1 MAWKSMTSKGLKGSN
16 MSAPLHPEVQP
27 KTETE
32 NQERELASYGGWQ
45 EPEVHQTQPPA
56 QAKSAAPL
64 PLLDDDDRVTP
75 EQVQQ
80 ERPWWMRPT
89 PRMIVAGGAVMALLY
104 VLFSLFGV
112 WGGGSSAQNSPDT
125 LSAMDPISTN
135 QAVEN
140 RLKQLQ
146 SENESLKRAKL
157 VGDPLPQTTAQP
169 PKGKPVAT
177 KQAKPGS
184 AAPRPIAIPPRPRA
198 AVAPPPR
205 PMDVSRSVTPSP
217 PPRPLIRPASSF
229 TPRYSP
235 PQSRPAALTKPTAT
249 AKVEPKLSPQ
259 DQWLAA
265 ANRGH
270 YVAAKG
276 EDTADG
282 SAAQP
287 ASYTRA
293 EQPPSYPLA
302 DAGEAGTNQAAGYPT
317 TGPDTAST
325 DQASNYPSTGSDSST
340 SEQAAS
346 DPVATSGSSS
356 TDQASS
362 YPSTGSDSSTSTRS
376 SRDIIPTYEPLQPQA
391 STSVRQ
397 PQTSASLPPQSQ
409 SSTPGNSLL
418 PNSNR
423 LLDIGST
430 AEAVLADSIAWT
442 SDGPEQNQNLNYLL
456 RLESGF
462 KNQLGIE
469 ILPKG
474 TTLIAQVSG
483 KADSGLFS
491 MEVTAVIWGSN
502 RQKIPVPQGAL
513 QVVAEDGSPL
523 KAGLEKKGRRVLANA
538 AAILAPGVERAMDSV
553 ANSAER
559 LVLKE
564 GDRSLIRSSNDD
576 SNPVAAGISGL
587 ANGASKV
594 VTERLEPPKTDTAV
608 PYFKFPGGKTVRVY
622 VSEDVQL

>member
-1 MAWKSMTSKGLKGSN
+1 
-16 MSAPLHPEVQP
+16 MSLNLHPEVQP

-32 NQERELASYGGWQ
+32 NQDRELASYGGWQ
-45 EPEVHQTQPPA
+45 EQEVQQTQPPT
-56 QAKSAAPL
+56 QAKSAQLL

-75 EQVQQ
+75 QQVQQ
-80 ERPWWMRPT
+80 DRPWWMRPT

-104 VLFSLFGV
+104 VLFSMFGL
-112 WGGGSSAQNSPDT
+112 WGGGASSGKSVDT
-125 LSAMDPISTN
+125 LTAMDPASTN
-135 QAVEN
+135 QEVEE

-146 SENESLKRAKL
+146 SENEDLKRQQL
-157 VGDPLPQTTAQP
+157 MGDPQPQATAQP
-169 PKGKPVAT
+169 QKGKPGAT
-177 KQAKPGS
+177 KQVKPGS
-184 AAPRPIAIPPRPRA
+184 GAPRPIAIPPQPRA

-205 PMDVSRSVTPSP
+205 PMYVSRSVAPSP
-217 PPRPLIRPASSF
+217 ISRPITRPVSSFAPRPLSTQPLAS
-229 TPRYSP
+229 
-235 PQSRPAALTKPTAT
+235 AITKPTAT

-259 DQWLAA
+259 EQWLAA
-265 ANRGH
+265 ANAGH

-276 EDTADG
+276 EDTAYG
-282 SAAQP
+282 LEAQP

-293 EQPPSYPLA
+293 EQPPSYPMA
-302 DAGEAGTNQAAGYPT
+302 DSGDAITNQASG
-317 TGPDTAST
+317 
-325 DQASNYPSTGSDSST
+325 YPSTGSDSST
-340 SEQAAS
+340 SEQAS
-346 DPVATSGSSS
+346 SYPVATSGSSS

-362 YPSTGSDSSTSTRS
+362 YPTAGSDTASTGQTSSYPSRASHS
-376 SRDIIPTYEPLQPQA
+376 SRDIIPTYEPLPQGNA
-391 STSVRQ
+391 TSRQ
-397 PQTSASLPPQSQ
+397 PQTSASSPPQNQTPQSQ
-409 SSTPGNSLL
+409 SSTPGNSLS

-442 SDGPEQNQNLNYLL
+442 SDGSEQNQNLNYLL

-474 TTLIAQVSG
+474 TTLIAQVTG

-491 MEVTAVIWGSN
+491 MEVTDVIRGPN
-502 RQKIPVPQGAL
+502 RQKIPVPKGAL

-553 ANSAER
+553 ANSAES
-559 LVLKE
+559 LILKD
-564 GDRSLIRSSNDD
+564 GDRSLIRSSSDD
-576 SNPVAAGISGL
+576 SNPLAAGISGL
-587 ANGASKV
+587 ANGAAKV

-622 VSEDVQL
+622 VNEDVQL